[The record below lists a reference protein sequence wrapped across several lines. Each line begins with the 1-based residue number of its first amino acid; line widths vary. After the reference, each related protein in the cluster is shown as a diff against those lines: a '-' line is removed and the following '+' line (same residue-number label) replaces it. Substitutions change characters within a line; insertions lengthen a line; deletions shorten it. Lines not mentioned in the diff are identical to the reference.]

1 MNTVAVS
8 RNPTPLLSRPALSI
22 GLSFLLMGLGYA
34 FPLRL
39 VAHAPEKMWAGQ
51 MAPEILNLYALTAW
65 MGQAHF
71 FFAFRGQAKALAKQP
86 ERSVIFYALV
96 GLTLLELVGLR
107 ALIGVGLFSALV
119 WIYFIAH
126 FARSERVFQASQ
138 TDGVQS
144 VTLAYYQPV
153 LAFAWLTLVLFNVG
167 HLDAHSWLLLAVT
180 LALAAAVLA
189 LGGWKALSSGNARF
203 TVLALFLLGEC
214 LVWGAYGHYMTPAFR
229 VGVYV
234 FHIAAASYFH
244 YLGSY
249 FFGRARTGD
258 PLLHPAAIVGVNL
271 AFITL
276 GWASGFFAWLRWLT
290 PLLGIEWFT
299 LWVAIHL
306 IASDLFP
313 RLRRMAI

>member
-22 GLSFLLMGLGYA
+22 GLSFLLIGLGYA
-34 FPLRL
+34 FPLPL
-39 VAHAPEKMWAGQ
+39 VAHAPDRMWAGQ

-71 FFAFRGQAKALAKQP
+71 FYAFRGQARTLAKQP
-86 ERSVIFYALV
+86 ERSTIFYALV
-96 GLTLLELVGLR
+96 GLTLLELIGLR

-126 FARSERVFQASQ
+126 FAKSERVFQSN
-138 TDGVQS
+138 QS
-144 VTLAYYQPV
+144 PDAPAVALAYYQPV
-153 LAFAWLTLVLFNVG
+153 LAFTWLSLVLFNVG
-167 HLDAHSWLLLAVT
+167 HVDAHSWILLAVT
-180 LALAAAVLA
+180 VALAAVVLA
-189 LGGWKALSSGNARF
+189 MGGWKALSSVNARF

-214 LVWGAYGHYMTPAFR
+214 LVWGTYGRYMTPAFR

-249 FFGRARTGD
+249 FFAGARSRD
-258 PLLHPAAIVGVNL
+258 ALLRPAGIIAVNL
-271 AFITL
+271 AVIAL
-276 GWASGFFAWLRWLT
+276 GWTSGFFAWLHWLT

-299 LWVAIHL
+299 LWVALHL
-306 IASDLFP
+306 VASDLFP
-313 RLRRMAI
+313 RLRRMTL

>member
-8 RNPTPLLSRPALSI
+8 NPPPLLSRPALSI
-22 GLSFLLMGLGYA
+22 GLAFLLMGLGYA
-34 FPLRL
+34 FPLHL
-39 VAHAPEKMWAGQ
+39 VPGAPARMWAGE
-51 MAPEILNLYALTAW
+51 MAPEVLNLYALTAW

-71 FFAFRGQAKALAKQP
+71 FFAFRGQAKSLAKQP
-86 ERSVIFYALV
+86 ERSVIFFALV
-96 GLTLLELVGLR
+96 GITLLELVGLR

-126 FARSERVFQASQ
+126 FARSERVFQSAQSGAS
-138 TDGVQS
+138 TI
-144 VTLAYYQPV
+144 TLAYYQPV

-180 LALAAAVLA
+180 LALAALVLG

-214 LVWGAYGHYMTPAFR
+214 LVWGTYGRYMTPAFR

-234 FHIAAASYFH
+234 FHVAAASYFH

-249 FFGRARTGD
+249 FFGGARGRD
-258 PLLHPAAIVGVNL
+258 PLLRPAAVIAVNL
-271 AFITL
+271 AVIAI
-276 GWASGFFAWLRWLT
+276 GWASGFVSWLRWLT
-290 PLLGIEWFT
+290 PLLGLEWFT

-306 IASDLFP
+306 VASDLFP
-313 RLRRMAI
+313 RLRRLPI